1 MLGVIA
7 LWAGNFPAGKFAL
20 ALMGPFTLLA
30 IRAIFGALIL
40 NLLGWKSNPQ
50 WWEEIRQDPKSS
62 FILAFTGVVASG
74 GLFYVGLR
82 LTTGSNAG
90 ILSATTP
97 IWVTVLSWLFLG
109 ERLKLVNV
117 TGVVLSCVGL
127 VTILCQG
134 SVANLL
140 QRSLNWGDLLIL
152 VGQLNWAVYTVYSRV
167 ALATRSPAAT
177 TASAYLVGAV
187 AVLPAFLLEAPFTQE
202 FVFSPMLV
210 VALCYLCML
219 SPLANLLYYQA
230 LTRLARIGRRCL

>member
-1 MLGVIA
+1 MR
-7 LWAGNFPAGKFAL
+7 K
-20 ALMGPFTLLA
+20 
-30 IRAIFGALIL
+30 
-40 NLLGWKSNPQ
+40 
-50 WWEEIRQDPKSS
+50 DPRSS

-82 LTTGSNAG
+82 LTTASNAG

-97 IWVTVLSWLFLG
+97 LWVTVLSWLFLG

-140 QRSLNWGDLLIL
+140 QRSLNWGDVLIL

-167 ALATRSPAAT
+167 ALANRSPAAT

-187 AVLPAFLLEAPFTQE
+187 VVLPAFFLEAPFTQA

-210 VALCYLCML
+210 VALCYLCVL
-219 SPLANLLYYQA
+219 SPLANLLYYQS
-230 LTRLARIGRRCL
+230 LTRLSPHRAAVFMNLTPIIVLTLSALFLGEQITAVHVLGTGLVIGGVVLTTWR